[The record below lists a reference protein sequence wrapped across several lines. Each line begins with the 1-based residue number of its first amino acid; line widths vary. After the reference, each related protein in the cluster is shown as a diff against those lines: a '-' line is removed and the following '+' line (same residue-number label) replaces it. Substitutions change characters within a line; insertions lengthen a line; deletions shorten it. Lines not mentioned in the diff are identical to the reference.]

1 METLRLGSAG
11 PNVKLIQSLLTKLGY
26 APGQIDG
33 IYGAKTQEAV
43 IKFQSD
49 NGLTPDGIVGEK
61 TWGVFLKFLR
71 GYDIYTVKPG
81 DTLYNI
87 SKKYNTSLNSIIT
100 ANPKINPDLIY
111 VGEQIVVPYNID
123 VVFTNIDYTYEILE
137 RDIEGLKVR
146 YPFLETGSIGTSVL
160 GKNLYYLKLGN
171 GPREVFYNSAHH
183 SLEWIT
189 SPLVMKFAENFL
201 QAYSERGRIR
211 GYNIPEIWEQ
221 SSIYIVP
228 MVNPDGV
235 DLVLKGL
242 DPSNPFYEQ
251 LLAWNNTG
259 KPFSQVWNANIRG
272 VDLNRNYPA
281 MWQLGKAQEQMLGIY
296 GPGPT
301 RYGGPYALSEP
312 ETIAVADFTRQRNF
326 RLVISYHSQ
335 GRVIFW
341 TFLNLTPPES
351 LDIANLFAKA
361 SGYEVAHVPPE
372 AAFAGY
378 KDWFIQDFGRPG
390 FTIEVGLGKNPLPIQ
405 QFDTIYENNEEI
417 MLLAPLL

>member
-1 METLRLGSAG
+1 METLRLGSTG
-11 PNVKLIQSLLTKLGY
+11 PNVKLIQSLLIKLGY

-33 IYGAKTQEAV
+33 IYGARTQEAV
-43 IKFQSD
+43 IEFQRD
-49 NGLTPDGIVGEK
+49 NGLTPDGIVGER
-61 TWGVFLKFLR
+61 TWNVFLKFLR
-71 GYDIYTVKPG
+71 GYDIYTVKSG

-87 SKKYNTSLNSIIT
+87 AERYNTTLNAIIT
-100 ANPKINPDLIY
+100 ANSDINPNLIY
-111 VGEQIVVPYNID
+111 VGQQILVPYGIE
-123 VVFTNIDYTYEILE
+123 VVFTDIDYTYEILE
-137 RDIEGLKVR
+137 RDIEGLKAR
-146 YPFLETGSIGTSVL
+146 YPFLETGSIGASVL

-201 QAYSERGRIR
+201 KAYSEGGRIR

-235 DLVLKGL
+235 DLVLKGP

-251 LLAWNNTG
+251 LLTWNTTG
-259 KPFSQVWNANIRG
+259 EPFSQVWNANIRG

-281 MWQLGKAQEQMLGIY
+281 RWELGKAQEQMLGIY

-301 RYGGPYALSEP
+301 RYGGPFALSEP
-312 ETIAVADFTRQRNF
+312 ETIAVANFTRQRNF

-341 TFLNLTPPES
+341 TYLDLTPPES
-351 LDIANLFAKA
+351 LGIASLFAEA
-361 SGYEVAHVPPE
+361 SGYEVANVPPE

-390 FTIEVGLGKNPLPIQ
+390 FTIEVGLGRNPLPIQ

>member
-1 METLRLGSAG
+1 METLRLGSTG
-11 PNVKLIQSLLTKLGY
+11 PNVKLIQSLLIKLGY

-33 IYGAKTQEAV
+33 IYGARTQEAV
-43 IKFQSD
+43 IEFQRD
-49 NGLTPDGIVGEK
+49 NGLTPDGIVGER
-61 TWGVFLKFLR
+61 TWNVFLKFLR
-71 GYDIYTVKPG
+71 GYDIYTVKSG

-87 SKKYNTSLNSIIT
+87 AERYNTTLNAIIT
-100 ANPKINPDLIY
+100 ANSDINPNLIY
-111 VGEQIVVPYNID
+111 VGQQILVPYGIE
-123 VVFTNIDYTYEILE
+123 VVFTEIDYTYEILE
-137 RDIEGLKVR
+137 RDIEGLKAR
-146 YPFLETGSIGTSVL
+146 YPFLETGSIGASVL

-201 QAYSERGRIR
+201 KAYSEGGRIR

-235 DLVLKGL
+235 DLVLKGP

-251 LLAWNNTG
+251 LLTWNTTG
-259 KPFSQVWNANIRG
+259 EPFSQVWNANIRG

-281 MWQLGKAQEQMLGIY
+281 RWELGKAQEQMLGIY

-301 RYGGPYALSEP
+301 RYGGPFALSEP
-312 ETIAVADFTRQRNF
+312 ETIAVANFTRQRNF

-341 TFLNLTPPES
+341 TYLDLTPPES
-351 LDIANLFAKA
+351 LGIASLFAEA
-361 SGYEVAHVPPE
+361 SGYEVANVPPE

-390 FTIEVGLGKNPLPIQ
+390 FTIEVGLGRNPLPIQ